1 MKLRRPNSIEEVA
14 KLVELG
20 RAMHAESTFKNMDFD
35 RKIAGETIL
44 RLMES
49 PTGYMMMACD
59 ENDEPIGGIAALVTQ
74 AFFGKDK
81 VASEMAFYVSPDRRG
96 RLAGARLAQA
106 YVAWAKVMG
115 AKRINA
121 GNSAGMND
129 ELYVRFWTGL
139 GFKRAGSL
147 MYMEA

>member
-1 MKLRRPNSIEEVA
+1 
-14 KLVELG
+14 
-20 RAMHAESTFKNMDFD
+20 MHAESTFKDMDFD

-44 RLMES
+44 RLMDN
-49 PTGYMMMACD
+49 PNGLVMMACED
-59 ENDEPIGGIAALVTQ
+59 DEPIGGIAALVTQ

-81 VASEMAFYVSPDRRG
+81 VASELALYVRPDRRG
-96 RLAGARLAQA
+96 RMAAAHLVQM
-106 YVAWAKVMG
+106 YVTWAKVQG

-121 GNSAGMND
+121 GNSAGTND
-129 ELYVRFWTGL
+129 ERYVGFLSRL